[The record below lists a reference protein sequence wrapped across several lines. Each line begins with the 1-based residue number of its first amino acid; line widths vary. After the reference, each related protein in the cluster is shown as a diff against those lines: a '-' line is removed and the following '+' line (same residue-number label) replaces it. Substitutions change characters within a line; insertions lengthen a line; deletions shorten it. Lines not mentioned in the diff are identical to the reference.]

1 MKVEL
6 PITPIPKGRPRGR
19 IVTGKGHAARVQEA
33 LVAVKRSL
41 TANQY
46 AMLQDACSGPSKQFI
61 QWYTTAETRE
71 FEKTVG
77 QLLGLL
83 SHDKVTGP
91 VELRL
96 TFRMARPKSV
106 SAKKRPLPCVKPDL
120 DNLIKSVLDGAQDT
134 IFEGDAVV
142 CKLTAEKVY
151 CEEGAW
157 PSIEIEVLP
166 MLVEEPTLFKE
177 ETA

>member
-6 PITPIPKGRPRGR
+6 PIIPIPKGRPRGR
-19 IVTGKGHAARVQEA
+19 IVTKKDG
-33 LVAVKRSL
+33 
-41 TANQY
+41 T
-46 AMLQDACSGPSKQFI
+46 QFI
-61 QWYTTAETRE
+61 HWYTTSETRD
-71 FEKTVG
+71 FEKAVSR
-77 QLLGLL
+77 LLGLL
-83 SHDKVTGP
+83 SHDKITGP

-96 TFRMARPKSV
+96 TFNVSRPKSV

-120 DNLIKSVLDGAQDT
+120 DNLIKSVLDGARDT
-134 IFEGDAVV
+134 IFEGDAAV

-166 MLVEEPTLFKE
+166 MLAEEPALFKE
-177 ETA
+177 DAL